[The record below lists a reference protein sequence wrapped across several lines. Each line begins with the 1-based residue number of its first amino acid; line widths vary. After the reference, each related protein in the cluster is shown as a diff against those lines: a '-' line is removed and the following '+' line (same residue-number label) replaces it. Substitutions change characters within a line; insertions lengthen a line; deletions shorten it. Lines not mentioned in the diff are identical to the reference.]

1 MSTQKS
7 IRLSDDSVEV
17 IKSICKDNVNFN
29 GAINS
34 IIERYS
40 LIVSSSLPEL
50 TKHEE
55 LAIAQS
61 YNGYWY
67 DFNQPIEEELKRL
80 HWQIDQA
87 IQYDGNVLELLSYD
101 YDYKYK
107 SLEEFRKSEEL
118 KDFISKVKSWSFA
131 ERMAV
136 FHGAIS
142 FWAKAKPDMPEE
154 E

>member
-7 IRLSDDSVEV
+7 VRLSDDSVEV
-17 IKSICKDNVNFN
+17 IKSVCKNGVNFN

-40 LIVSSSLPEL
+40 LIVASSLPTL
-50 TKHEE
+50 TENE
-55 LAIAQS
+55 RLAIAQS

-67 DFNQPIEEELKRL
+67 DFSQPIEQELKRL
-80 HWQIDQA
+80 TWQIGEA

-101 YDYKYK
+101 YDYE
-107 SLEEFRKSEEL
+107 SIGEFRESEEL
-118 KDFISKVKSWSFA
+118 KSFINKVKSWSFA

-142 FWAKAKPDMPEE
+142 FWAKIKPEMDEE

>member
-7 IRLSDDSVEV
+7 IRLSDDSVKV
-17 IKSICKDNVNFN
+17 IEAICKDGVNFN

-34 IIERYS
+34 IIERYDLVIS
-40 LIVSSSLPEL
+40 DCLPEL

-87 IQYDGNVLELLSYD
+87 IQYDGNVLELLYFDHSD
-101 YDYKYK
+101 KYE
-107 SLEEFRKSEEL
+107 SLGEFRNSQEL
-118 KDFISKVKSWSFA
+118 KDFIIKVRSWNSA
-131 ERMAV
+131 ERMAI
-136 FHGAIS
+136 FHNAIK
-142 FWAKAKPDMPEE
+142 FWADFSR
-154 E
+154 